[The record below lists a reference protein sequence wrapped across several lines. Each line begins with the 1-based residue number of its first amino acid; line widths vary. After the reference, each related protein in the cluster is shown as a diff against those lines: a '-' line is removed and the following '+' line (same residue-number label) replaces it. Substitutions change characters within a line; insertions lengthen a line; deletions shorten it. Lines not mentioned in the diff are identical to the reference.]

1 MMSNAQLGIHLGVL
15 VTALLC
21 TGIAQ
26 LLSVRLSGGRV
37 GVVASLF
44 LGFMVGVAILG
55 LGEGFAVFRAGGA
68 LADNLALGL
77 ANFVLF
83 VCLWYFYFHFIN
95 IGEASLRIRV
105 LREAARFSGR
115 PLADLLAVYN
125 VRTVVGTRMERLV
138 QDGQLVIVGEDRF
151 AAGKPRMVLVAKAFS
166 FLRWLLLGQTATSD
180 PKS

>member
-1 MMSNAQLGIHLGVL
+1 MSNAQLALHFGVL

-21 TGIAQ
+21 TGIVQ

-44 LGFMVGVAILG
+44 VGFVAGLAFLV
-55 LGEGFAVFRAGGA
+55 LGEGFAVFRAGGT

-77 ANFVLF
+77 ANGVLF

-115 PLADLLAVYN
+115 PIDDLLAVYN

-138 QDGQLVIVGEDRF
+138 QDGQLVIIGENRF
-151 AAGKPRMVLVAKAFS
+151 GAGKPRMVVVAKAFS
-166 FLRWLLLGQTATSD
+166 FLRWLLLGQAAISA
-180 PKS
+180 SES